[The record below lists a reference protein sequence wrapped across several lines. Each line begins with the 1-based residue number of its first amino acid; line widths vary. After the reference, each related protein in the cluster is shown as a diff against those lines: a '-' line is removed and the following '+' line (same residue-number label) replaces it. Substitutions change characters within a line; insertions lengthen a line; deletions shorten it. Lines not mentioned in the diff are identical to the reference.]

1 LFNFSTIQLNTSMFI
16 FSSKMKI
23 DVSNS
28 NIAREKSNLSS
39 KSISKSSLILSN
51 TSSISYYEYME
62 IDSNKL
68 ENINVESIESFQLSF
83 MDNSNSSTL
92 VSRVVNNSLAD
103 KSKYVF
109 NEVLALV
116 LLPSS
121 HSSNNNIS
129 KSNNPKQLSININL
143 LYNIN
148 QAINQDMWNRN
159 F

>member
-1 LFNFSTIQLNTSMFI
+1 
-16 FSSKMKI
+16 MKI

-143 LYNIN
+143 LYDIN